1 MAINTMK
8 SKTVV
13 FTGKQRSQIIEDEIS
28 APAPDEMLVRTTV
41 SLISTGTECFCF
53 RGEFDEDTVWS
64 KWVKYPFYPGY
75 SGVGEVMEVGG
86 DISQFK
92 KGDSVYTGGV
102 HAEYQLVRPEGV
114 IRLPEGITDEVASW
128 STLAFITQTA
138 VRRAE
143 HTMGDAA
150 VVIGLGPLGQLVTQ
164 YLRIIGLRAILA
176 VDTVP
181 QRLAIAAQCGATG
194 TFNGTA
200 ADARDFV
207 SEHTEGNLADVVYDV
222 TGNWK
227 VFPTALPLARDF
239 GRTVVLGDSPEPS
252 KQHLSQD
259 ILTRQVTVIG
269 THNARL
275 QPQYAHWTRDRQIAL
290 FYEYIKRGSFHLDD
304 LITHRYQPDEAAQV
318 YRQLL
323 HNRSG
328 TLGALFD
335 WRLS

>member
-1 MAINTMK
+1 
-8 SKTVV
+8 
-13 FTGKQRSQIIEDEIS
+13 
-28 APAPDEMLVRTTV
+28 
-41 SLISTGTECFCF
+41 
-53 RGEFDEDTVWS
+53 
-64 KWVKYPFYPGY
+64 
-75 SGVGEVMEVGG
+75 
-86 DISQFK
+86 
-92 KGDSVYTGGV
+92 
-102 HAEYQLVRPEGV
+102 
-114 IRLPEGITDEVASW
+114 
-128 STLAFITQTA
+128 
-138 VRRAE
+138 
-143 HTMGDAA
+143 
-150 VVIGLGPLGQLVTQ
+150 
-164 YLRIIGLRAILA
+164 
-176 VDTVP
+176 
-181 QRLAIAAQCGATG
+181 LAIAAQCGATG